1 MPRVTFAP
9 SLQRHID
16 CPALDVT
23 GATVAEVLE
32 RALDRQPKLRGYVL
46 DDQGR
51 LRRHVAV
58 FVDAQ
63 QVRDRAMLSDPAPE
77 HSEIYV
83 VQALSGG

>member
-1 MPRVTFAP
+1 MPRVIFAP
-9 SLQRHID
+9 SLQRHVD
-16 CPALDVT
+16 CAALDVT

-32 RALDRQPKLRGYVL
+32 RALEQQPKLRGYVL

-58 FVDAQ
+58 FVDAR
-63 QVRDRAMLSDPAPE
+63 QVRDRAALSDPTLDD
-77 HSEIYV
+77 SEVYV